1 MDSKASKHLL
11 GPRARHNPQ
20 MDSKASNQPGRIVQ
34 HNQLPLR
41 VNRRSSRHSFDPEV
55 RHPQSLK
62 SLLPLPD
69 QKGPEAQLSQE
80 QPLEAK
86 ILGLK
91 MLGKETKGRVCI

>member
-1 MDSKASKHLL
+1 MDSKASKHL
-11 GPRARHNPQ
+11 GPKARHNPQ
-20 MDSKASNQPGRIVQ
+20 LMDSKASKQLGRIVQ
-34 HNQLPLR
+34 HSQLPLW

-55 RHPQSLK
+55 RHHQSLK

-91 MLGKETKGRVCI
+91 MLGKETKGRV